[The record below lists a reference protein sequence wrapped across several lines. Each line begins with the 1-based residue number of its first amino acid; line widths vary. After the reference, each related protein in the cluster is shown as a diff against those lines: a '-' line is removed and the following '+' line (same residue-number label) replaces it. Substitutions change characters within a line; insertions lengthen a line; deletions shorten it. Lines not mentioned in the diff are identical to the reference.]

1 MLIRSGVFHTD
12 LFEFYGVENMD
23 VDTNIS
29 LIISKV
35 IVFPD

>member
-1 MLIRSGVFHTD
+1 MYANLCLLGRSGLFNTD

-29 LIISKV
+29 FLG
-35 IVFPD
+35 